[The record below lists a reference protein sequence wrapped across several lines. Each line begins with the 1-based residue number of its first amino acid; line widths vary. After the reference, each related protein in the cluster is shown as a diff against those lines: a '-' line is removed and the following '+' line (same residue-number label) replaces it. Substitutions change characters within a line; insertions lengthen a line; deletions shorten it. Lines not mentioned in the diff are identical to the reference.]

1 MTDAPQPAAPAKAAA
16 VPAAKKSGSK
26 MLVIIIAGVVVIAGG
41 AGGWLWHM
49 RSAKAQAQQ
58 TERADAPPKTEVKS
72 VLHLESFIVNLQG
85 GSGTSYLRIGIDLGL
100 AGEAK
105 EGEKEAA
112 PTGRLRD
119 SILTVLGAQSVD
131 ALLTLE
137 GKEKLK
143 ADILKSIND
152 RVPEIDC
159 KEVYF
164 TEFLVQQ

>member
-1 MTDAPQPAAPAKAAA
+1 
-16 VPAAKKSGSK
+16 

-58 TERADAPPKTEVKS
+58 AEPADAPPSKPKCVR
-72 VLHLESFIVNLQG
+72 VLHLKSFIVNLQG
-85 GSGTSYLRIGIDLGL
+85 GSGTSDPRIGIDLAP

-105 EGEKEAA
+105 EGEKEVA

-119 SILTVLGAQSVD
+119 AILTVLGAQSVD
-131 ALLTLE
+131 ALLTPE
-137 GKEKLK
+137 GKDKLK

-159 KEVYF
+159 REVYF

>member
-58 TERADAPPKTEVKS
+58 AEPADAPPKTEVKS

-105 EGEKEAA
+105 EGEKEVA

-119 SILTVLGAQSVD
+119 AILTVLGAQSVD
-131 ALLTLE
+131 ALLTPE
-137 GKEKLK
+137 GKDKLK

-159 KEVYF
+159 REVYF